1 MIHKITVQV
10 RVLKAV
16 GLDALLV
23 DPSTK
28 TYTMTVHS
36 FSQLTGEQLAA
47 LEADINR
54 KYSPN
59 AEVYEIR
66 SD

>member
-1 MIHKITVQV
+1 MLHKIAVQM
-10 RVLKAV
+10 RVLNAE

-36 FSQLTGEQLAA
+36 FSELTGAQLAE

-54 KYSPN
+54 KYRPN

-66 SD
+66 PG